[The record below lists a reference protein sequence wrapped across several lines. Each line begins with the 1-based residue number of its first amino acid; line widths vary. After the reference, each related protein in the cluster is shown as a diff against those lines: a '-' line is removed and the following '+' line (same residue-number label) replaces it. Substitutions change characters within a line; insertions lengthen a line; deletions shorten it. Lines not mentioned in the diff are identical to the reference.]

1 MKKSEENIKS
11 LLRMGA
17 KLILRTEDYRYSELE
32 DFVRLSA
39 NKETELTLIVGDGI
53 NSDEVKKL
61 VSVGKEFLRLDLSR
75 D

>member
-11 LLRMGA
+11 LLRIGA
-17 KLILRTEDYRYSELE
+17 KLILSTEDFRYSELE

-39 NKETELTLIVGDGI
+39 NKETELTLIVGDSL
-53 NSDEVKKL
+53 NTDEVKKL

>member
-1 MKKSEENIKS
+1 MKKSEENIKP

-39 NKETELTLIVGDGI
+39 NKETELTLIVGEASTPMKSG
-53 NSDEVKKL
+53 NL
-61 VSVGKEFLRLDLSR
+61 
-75 D
+75 

>member
-1 MKKSEENIKS
+1 MNKSAENIKS

-17 KLILRTEDYRYSELE
+17 RLILRAEDFRYSELE

-39 NKETELTLIVGDGI
+39 NKETGLIVVVGDNL

>member
-17 KLILRTEDYRYSELE
+17 KLILRTEDFRYSELE

-39 NKETELTLIVGDGI
+39 NKETELTLIVGDSL
-53 NSDEVKKL
+53 NTDEVKKL
-61 VSVGKEFLRLDLSR
+61 VSAGKEFLRLDLSR

>member
-17 KLILRTEDYRYSELE
+17 KLILRTDDFRSSELE

-39 NKETELTLIVGDGI
+39 NKETELTLIVGDSI
-53 NSDEVKKL
+53 NTDEIKKL

>member
-1 MKKSEENIKS
+1 MKKSEENIKP
-11 LLRMGA
+11 LLSMGA

-32 DFVRLSA
+32 DLVRLSA

-53 NSDEVKKL
+53 NSDEVRKL

>member
-1 MKKSEENIKS
+1 MKKSEENIKP

-53 NSDEVKKL
+53 NSDEVRKL

>member
-17 KLILRTEDYRYSELE
+17 KLILGTEDFRYSELE
-32 DFVRLSA
+32 DFVILSA
-39 NKETELTLIVGDGI
+39 NKETELTLIVGDSI

-61 VSVGKEFLRLDLSR
+61 VSVGKEYLRIDLSR

>member
-1 MKKSEENIKS
+1 MKKSEENIKP

-32 DFVRLSA
+32 DLVRLSA

-53 NSDEVKKL
+53 NSDEVRKL

>member
-1 MKKSEENIKS
+1 MKKSEENIKP

-53 NSDEVKKL
+53 NSDEVRKL

-75 D
+75 Y

>member
-1 MKKSEENIKS
+1 MKKSEENIRS

-39 NKETELTLIVGDGI
+39 NKGTELTLIVGDGI
-53 NSDEVKKL
+53 NSDEVRKR

>member
-1 MKKSEENIKS
+1 MKKSEENIRS

-39 NKETELTLIVGDGI
+39 NKGTELTLIVGDGI
-53 NSDEVKKL
+53 NSDEVRKL

>member
-32 DFVRLSA
+32 DLVRLSA

-53 NSDEVKKL
+53 NSDEVRKL

>member
-17 KLILRTEDYRYSELE
+17 KLILRTDDFRYSELE

-39 NKETELTLIVGDGI
+39 NKETELTLIVGDSI
-53 NSDEVKKL
+53 NTDEIKKL
-61 VSVGKEFLRLDLSR
+61 VSVGKEFLRLDISR

>member
-1 MKKSEENIKS
+1 MKKSEENIKP

-39 NKETELTLIVGDGI
+39 NKETELTLIVSDGI
-53 NSDEVKKL
+53 NSDEVRKL

>member
-1 MKKSEENIKS
+1 MNKSAENIKS

-17 KLILRTEDYRYSELE
+17 RLILRAEDFHYSELE

-39 NKETELTLIVGDGI
+39 NKETELIVVVGDNL

>member
-1 MKKSEENIKS
+1 
-11 LLRMGA
+11 MGA

-39 NKETELTLIVGDGI
+39 NKETELTLIVGDSI

-61 VSVGKEFLRLDLSR
+61 VGIGKEFLRLDLSR

>member
-39 NKETELTLIVGDGI
+39 NKETELTLIVGDSI
-53 NSDEVKKL
+53 NTDEVKKL

>member
-39 NKETELTLIVGDGI
+39 NKETELTLIVGDSI
-53 NSDEVKKL
+53 NTDEVKKL
-61 VSVGKEFLRLDLSR
+61 VSIGKEFLRLDLSL

>member
-1 MKKSEENIKS
+1 MKKSEENIRS

-39 NKETELTLIVGDGI
+39 TKETELTLIVGDGI

-61 VSVGKEFLRLDLSR
+61 VGIGKEFLRLDLSR

>member
-1 MKKSEENIKS
+1 MKKSEENIQS

-32 DFVRLSA
+32 DLVRLSA

-53 NSDEVKKL
+53 NSDEVRKL

>member
-17 KLILRTEDYRYSELE
+17 KLILRTEDFRYSELE

-39 NKETELTLIVGDGI
+39 NKETELTLIVGDSI
-53 NSDEVKKL
+53 NTDEVKKL
-61 VSVGKEFLRLDLSR
+61 VSVGKEFLCLDLSR

>member
-11 LLRMGA
+11 LLRIGA
-17 KLILRTEDYRYSELE
+17 KIILSTEDFRYSELE

-39 NKETELTLIVGDGI
+39 NKEAELTLVVGD
-53 NSDEVKKL
+53 NLNTDEVKKL

>member
-11 LLRMGA
+11 LLRIGA
-17 KLILRTEDYRYSELE
+17 KLILSTEDFRYSELE

-39 NKETELTLIVGDGI
+39 NKETELTLIVGDSL
-53 NSDEVKKL
+53 NTDEVKKL
-61 VSVGKEFLRLDLSR
+61 VSAGKEFLRLDLSR

>member
-1 MKKSEENIKS
+1 MKKSEENIMS

-39 NKETELTLIVGDGI
+39 NKETELTLIVGDSI
-53 NSDEVKKL
+53 NTDEVKKL
-61 VSVGKEFLRLDLSR
+61 VSVGKEFLRLDLSL

>member
-1 MKKSEENIKS
+1 MNKSAENIKS

-17 KLILRTEDYRYSELE
+17 RLILRAEDFRYSELE
-32 DFVRLSA
+32 DFIRLSA
-39 NKETELTLIVGDGI
+39 NKETELIVVVGDNL

>member
-1 MKKSEENIKS
+1 MNKSAENIKS

-17 KLILRTEDYRYSELE
+17 RLILRTEDFRYSELE

-39 NKETELTLIVGDGI
+39 NKETELIVVIGD
-53 NSDEVKKL
+53 NLNTDEVKKL

>member
-1 MKKSEENIKS
+1 MNKSAENIKS

-17 KLILRTEDYRYSELE
+17 RLILRAEDFRYSELE
-32 DFVRLSA
+32 DFIRLYA
-39 NKETELTLIVGDGI
+39 NKETELIVVVGDNL

>member
-1 MKKSEENIKS
+1 
-11 LLRMGA
+11 MGA

-53 NSDEVKKL
+53 NSDEVRKL

>member
-1 MKKSEENIKS
+1 MKKSEENIKP

-39 NKETELTLIVGDGI
+39 NKETELTLIVRDGI
-53 NSDEVKKL
+53 NSDEVRKL

>member
-17 KLILRTEDYRYSELE
+17 KLILSTEDFRYSELE

-39 NKETELTLIVGDGI
+39 NKETELTIVVGDSL

-61 VSVGKEFLRLDLSR
+61 VNVGKEFLRLDLTR

>member
-17 KLILRTEDYRYSELE
+17 KLILRTEDFRYSELE

-39 NKETELTLIVGDGI
+39 NKETELTLIVGDSI
-53 NSDEVKKL
+53 NTDEVKKL

>member
-11 LLRMGA
+11 LLRIGA
-17 KLILRTEDYRYSELE
+17 KIILSTEDFRYSELE

-39 NKETELTLIVGDGI
+39 NKETELTLVVGDSL
-53 NSDEVKKL
+53 NTDEVKKL

>member
-1 MKKSEENIKS
+1 MKKSEENIKP

-32 DFVRLSA
+32 DFVRLSS

-53 NSDEVKKL
+53 NSDEVRKL

>member
-1 MKKSEENIKS
+1 MNKSAENIKS

-17 KLILRTEDYRYSELE
+17 KLILSTEDFRYSELE

-39 NKETELTLIVGDGI
+39 NKETELIVVVGDNL

>member
-53 NSDEVKKL
+53 NSDEVRKL

>member
-17 KLILRTEDYRYSELE
+17 KLILRTENFRYSELE

-39 NKETELTLIVGDGI
+39 NKETELTLIVGDSI
-53 NSDEVKKL
+53 NTDEVKKL
-61 VSVGKEFLRLDLSR
+61 ASVGKEFLRLDLSR